1 MLDITSAAIATL
13 LSATTSAIVSL
24 LIASSN
30 KKRSIDDQ
38 LDGLLKIAT
47 QYPYLESRNFTEQW
61 SSKHDESDE
70 RMLRYDMYCNLL
82 FNFLSR
88 VATHY
93 NYDERKIEN
102 YLAMKSWVRIHR
114 KNWLDPRD
122 AYENV
127 DSYGESFVN
136 LMNKYTKGA

>member
-1 MLDITSAAIATL
+1 
-13 LSATTSAIVSL
+13 
-24 LIASSN
+24 
-30 KKRSIDDQ
+30 
-38 LDGLLKIAT
+38 
-47 QYPYLESRNFTEQW
+47 
-61 SSKHDESDE
+61 
-70 RMLRYDMYCNLL
+70 MLRYDMYCNLL